1 MIQITARIVKTRTS
15 SSMGESWGQRRE
27 ERYMF
32 LVEFEKQFAQDQQRA
47 WANKYQR
54 GFESQIGYRV
64 FLICT
69 HIIAFLDQKA

>member
-47 WANKYQR
+47 
-54 GFESQIGYRV
+54 
-64 FLICT
+64 
-69 HIIAFLDQKA
+69 